1 MNTNRNFANIMIPE
15 QITPLSEL
23 SSHIPISTSVL
34 PSTTH
39 TTELVSDKTTEL
51 LKLIQTAPNGQNI
64 LKLNWMNFQSSNEF
78 QEYTE
83 HKNKVDEYA
92 SNNQGDFVNI
102 QSGFSVGLKNLIN
115 QLQPCHQ
122 IGMESHNCTTDNS
135 EIISTSEANKSV
147 TMIHD
152 SSEVSTWNPSKLY
165 RLCNEIKQHQE
176 YPDVDSKLSTDLI
189 LLLNMLNDSASPIV
203 ASVKLGSKNSINN
216 DNNNQS
222 NYEGYNMMKTNNF
235 ANIECFNKNDLLNTT
250 NIGRSEMQST
260 NKISNNNNE
269 LLFTE
274 LQEKLTSGLFKS
286 NDSINT
292 LGIQHEIRQQQPQSK
307 LYDTSDKK
315 PVLHWAK
322 LGVPQPASPTRYS
335 APVHIDVGGTLY
347 TSSLKVLTK
356 YPNSILGKMFNGT
369 IPIVLD
375 TMKQHYFIDRDGVL
389 FRHVLNFLRTNKV
402 NLDPNFTEFD
412 QLVEEATFYG
422 LDEMVNQLKKIKTE
436 MKRKEI
442 NNRKYVHDEKKNET
456 EMPYPPK
463 KQSKIDTTQKSEIN
477 DICPNS
483 VVNSTIKISNLEKCI
498 ANSSPSHQKDQFG
511 NRLSP
516 NKVTQSQCFFL
527 LIEIDKISPH
537 QGRMIFSKCNNLR
550 FLECFN
556 DLNNYF
562 ANHLPNSYQ
571 ITEYDSHSEITW
583 FVMSTYNQLKLWEL
597 LLNHNCEL
605 TIQYQI
611 KKADRNCNIC
621 LFRSK

>member
-1 MNTNRNFANIMIPE
+1 MIPE
-15 QITPLSEL
+15 QITSLSEL
-23 SSHIPISTSVL
+23 SSHIPISTSIL

-39 TTELVSDKTTEL
+39 TTELTIDRTTEL
-51 LKLIQTAPNGQNI
+51 LKLIQTASNGQNI
-64 LKLNWMNFQSSNEF
+64 LKLDWMNFQSSNEL

-83 HKNKVDEYA
+83 HKNKVDEY
-92 SNNQGDFVNI
+92 SNSNQGDFVNI
-102 QSGFSVGLKNLIN
+102 QSELNVGLKDLIN
-115 QLQPCHQ
+115 QLQPCQ
-122 IGMESHNCTTDNS
+122 RIEMERNNCATDNS
-135 EIISTSEANKSV
+135 EIISTSESNKSV

-152 SSEVSTWNPSKLY
+152 SSEVSTWNPPKLY
-165 RLCNEIKQHQE
+165 QLCNEIKQYQE
-176 YPDVDSKLSTDLI
+176 YSDVDSRLSTDLI
-189 LLLNMLNDSASPIV
+189 LLLNTLNDSASSIV
-203 ASVKLGSKNSINN
+203 ASVKLGPKNCINN

-222 NYEGYNMMKTNNF
+222 NYEGYNMIKTNDF
-235 ANIECFNKNDLLNTT
+235 ANIECFNKNDLLNIT
-250 NIGRSEMQST
+250 NSGRSQMQST

-274 LQEKLTSGLFKS
+274 SQGKLTSGLFKS
-286 NDSINT
+286 NDNIHS
-292 LGIQHEIRQQQPQSK
+292 LGIQHEIQQQQPQSK
-307 LYDTSDKK
+307 LYDTSNKR

-347 TSSLKVLTK
+347 TSSLKALTK

-422 LDEMVNQLKKIKTE
+422 LDEMVNQLKQIKTE
-436 MKRKEI
+436 LKRKET
-442 NNRKYVHDEKKNET
+442 NNRKRAHEEEKNET
-456 EMPYPPK
+456 DMPFPPK
-463 KQSKIDTTQKSEIN
+463 KQLKTDTAQKSEISN
-477 DICPNS
+477 ICSDS
-483 VVNSTIKISNLEKCI
+483 VVNTTIEISTLPECI
-498 ANSSPSHQKDQFG
+498 ANSSPSHQKDRFG
-511 NRLSP
+511 HTLPS
-516 NKVTQSQCFFL
+516 NKVTQSKCFFIL
-527 LIEIDKISPH
+527 TEIDKISPH

-550 FLECFN
+550 LSECFN

-562 ANHLPNSYQ
+562 ANYLPNSYQ
-571 ITEYDSHSEITW
+571 ITEYENHSEITW
-583 FVMSTYNQLKLWEL
+583 FMMSTYNQLKLWEL

>member
-1 MNTNRNFANIMIPE
+1 MIPE
-15 QITPLSEL
+15 QITSLSEL
-23 SSHIPISTSVL
+23 SSHIPISTSIL

-39 TTELVSDKTTEL
+39 TTELTIDRTTEL
-51 LKLIQTAPNGQNI
+51 LKLIQTASNGQNI
-64 LKLNWMNFQSSNEF
+64 LKLNWMNFQSSNEL

-92 SNNQGDFVNI
+92 SSNQGDFVNI
-102 QSGFSVGLKNLIN
+102 QSELNVGLKDFIN
-115 QLQPCHQ
+115 QLQPHQQ
-122 IGMESHNCTTDNS
+122 IGMESHNCATDNS
-135 EIISTSEANKSV
+135 EIISTSESNKSV

-165 RLCNEIKQHQE
+165 QLCNEIKQYQE
-176 YPDVDSKLSTDLI
+176 YPDVDSRLSTDLI
-189 LLLNMLNDSASPIV
+189 LLLNTLNDSASSIV
-203 ASVKLGSKNSINN
+203 ASVKLGPKNSINN
-216 DNNNQS
+216 DNNNRP
-222 NYEGYNMMKTNNF
+222 NYEGYNMIKTNNF
-235 ANIECFNKNDLLNTT
+235 ANIECFNKNDLLNVT
-250 NIGRSEMQST
+250 NNERYQMQST
-260 NKISNNNNE
+260 NRISNNNNE

-274 LQEKLTSGLFKS
+274 SQEKLTSGLFKS
-286 NDSINT
+286 NDNINS
-292 LGIQHEIRQQQPQSK
+292 LGIQHEIQQQQPQSK
-307 LYDTSDKK
+307 LYDTSNKR

-347 TSSLKVLTK
+347 TSSLKALTK

-422 LDEMVNQLKKIKTE
+422 LDEMVNQLKQIKTE
-436 MKRKEI
+436 LKRKET
-442 NNRKYVHDEKKNET
+442 NNRKCVHEEEKHET
-456 EMPYPPK
+456 DMPFPPK
-463 KQSKIDTTQKSEIN
+463 KQLKIDTAQKSEIS
-477 DICPNS
+477 DICS
-483 VVNSTIKISNLEKCI
+483 DSIVNTTIEISTLSECI
-498 ANSSPSHQKDQFG
+498 ANSSPSHKKNRFG
-511 NRLSP
+511 NTLPS
-516 NKVTQSQCFFL
+516 NKVTQSKCFFI

-550 FLECFN
+550 LSECFN

-562 ANHLPNSYQ
+562 ANYLPNSYQ
-571 ITEYDSHSEITW
+571 ITEYDNHSEITW
-583 FVMSTYNQLKLWEL
+583 IMMSTYNQLKLWEL